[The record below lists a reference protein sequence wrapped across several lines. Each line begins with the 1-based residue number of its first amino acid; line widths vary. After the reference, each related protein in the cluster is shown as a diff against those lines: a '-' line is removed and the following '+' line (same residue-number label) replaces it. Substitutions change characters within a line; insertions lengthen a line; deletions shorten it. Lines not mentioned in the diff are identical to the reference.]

1 MSVFPEDFPG
11 ANDAAKIQ
19 AAINF
24 AQSNTDKVVELAN
37 RDYVITGPIV
47 VKEGVKLQFNY
58 ASRFVIYGNYRVLE
72 LQRNASLSG
81 AYIAID
87 DAAFNG
93 AVIYLDG
100 KYKYYNTWN
109 KTKIENV
116 NIINWSGSHKGTGLS
131 LYSNGT
137 GHEISFVNFD
147 NITFAG
153 LNTAIKLQAVK
164 PASGFS
170 WVNANRFLNM
180 SIDDCVNGVI
190 LTSSETIPNEC
201 SGNQFMNMQIQP
213 SAATKKLFT
222 INGQYNEFHGIA
234 WDLQLITVTTP
245 IVEFTAASSYN
256 TINFLSIPASKMV
269 NRGRFNRIIS

>member
-11 ANDAAKIQ
+11 ANDAAKVQ

-58 ASRFVIYGNYRVLE
+58 ASRFVIYGNFRVLE
-72 LQRNASLSG
+72 LQRSASLSG

-100 KYKYYNTWN
+100 KYNYYNTWN

-116 NIINWSGSHKGTGLS
+116 A
-131 LYSNGT
+131 Y
-137 GHEISFVNFD
+137 V
-147 NITFAG
+147 
-153 LNTAIKLQAVK
+153 
-164 PASGFS
+164 
-170 WVNANRFLNM
+170 
-180 SIDDCVNGVI
+180 
-190 LTSSETIPNEC
+190 TIPN
-201 SGNQFMNMQIQP
+201 QKQP
-213 SAATKKLFT
+213 GDSLRLTV
-222 INGQYNEFHGIA
+222 IA
-234 WDLQLITVTTP
+234 LISISP
-245 IVEFTAASSYN
+245 FFTA
-256 TINFLSIPASKMV
+256 
-269 NRGRFNRIIS
+269 